1 MITEF
6 ADEYSSLLTADYF
19 NAEITNLQQKQIKRR
34 KASDRGDWP
43 ENLLQ
48 LQCYVHRLRDA
59 FAELD
64 KLITIPCTL
73 PVSTASCERSFST
86 LQIVKSYLRTSMGN
100 GRLHDLLILGD
111 IAQLRASMLN
121 LDNVVSRFTR
131 KYATCEIQLD
141 QF

>member
-19 NAEITNLQQKQIKRR
+19 NAEITNLQQIIKRR

-48 LQCYVHRLRDA
+48 LQCYVHRLHDA

-64 KLITIPCTL
+64 KLIIIACTL
-73 PVSTASCERSFST
+73 PLSTVCCERSFST
-86 LQIVKSYLRTSMGN
+86 LQIVKSYT
-100 GRLHDLLILGD
+100 
-111 IAQLRASMLN
+111 
-121 LDNVVSRFTR
+121 
-131 KYATCEIQLD
+131 
-141 QF
+141 